1 MRNKKKRKD
10 EKGKTKQAEVEKT
23 LYQHISNLSYIPHIS
38 YIYFPYQ
45 RNKKF
50 HIKTSLFEQFFF
62 YYISNSLSSFC
73 LCWENAYIR
82 VYIKVHI
89 KRKKKLFL
97 VYLYM
102 ENNSTMT
109 SWQHVDIFEK
119 RRYNRFELL
128 FLRVLRPFEQ

>member
-23 LYQHISNLSYIPHIS
+23 LYQHISNRSYIPHIS

-62 YYISNSLSSFC
+62 SITFQI
-73 LCWENAYIR
+73 AYQ
-82 VYIKVHI
+82 VFAFV
-89 KRKKKLFL
+89 
-97 VYLYM
+97 
-102 ENNSTMT
+102 
-109 SWQHVDIFEK
+109 EK
-119 RRYNRFELL
+119 MRIYAFI
-128 FLRVLRPFEQ
+128 